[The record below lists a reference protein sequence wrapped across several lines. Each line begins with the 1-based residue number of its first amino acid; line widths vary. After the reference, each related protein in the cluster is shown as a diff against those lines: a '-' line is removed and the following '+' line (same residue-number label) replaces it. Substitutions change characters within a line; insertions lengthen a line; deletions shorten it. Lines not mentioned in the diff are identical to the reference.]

1 MGEVVT
7 EGLVLVVRAIHVTYR
22 LAGVD
27 DAHRDAALRAH
38 EHHAAS
44 CPVARSIGSAIEI
57 TTELVFVDD

>member
-1 MGEVVT
+1 M
-7 EGLVLVVRAIHVTYR
+7 RAIHVTYR

-27 DAHRDAALRAH
+27 EALREAALRAH